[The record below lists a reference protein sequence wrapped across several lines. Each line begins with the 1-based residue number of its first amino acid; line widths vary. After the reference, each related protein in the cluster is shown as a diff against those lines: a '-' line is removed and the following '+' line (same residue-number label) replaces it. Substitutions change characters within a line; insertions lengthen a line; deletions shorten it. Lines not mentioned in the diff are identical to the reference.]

1 MCLESDSL
9 CNFPIDPLPV
19 SLTHLLMQ
27 THGALFFFFFLE
39 NTYPNTHTHTFRIL
53 CRIFLCLHCCSF
65 RSGNHQISLDFRP
78 LWKKRSCSFCSEIN
92 LLGPQYYFSEKNY
105 RNKDKMKDLDY
116 GDHKIYFSKTLKW
129 DGNILIVISR
139 LLPKSRLVSGKLEV

>member
-9 CNFPIDPLPV
+9 CTFPIDPLPV

-27 THGALFFFFFLE
+27 THGALFFFLD

-78 LWKKRSCSFCSEIN
+78 LWKKRSCSFCPEIN

-116 GDHKIYFSKTLKW
+116 GNHKIYFSKTLKW